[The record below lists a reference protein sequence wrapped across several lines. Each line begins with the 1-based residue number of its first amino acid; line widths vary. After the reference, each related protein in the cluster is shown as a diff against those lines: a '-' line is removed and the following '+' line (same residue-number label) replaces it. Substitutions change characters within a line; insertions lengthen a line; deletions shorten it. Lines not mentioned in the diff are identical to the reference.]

1 MRSILKMPS
10 DDLPSN
16 GGEGAL
22 HYIRRKANV
31 EL

>member
-22 HYIRRKANV
+22 HYIWRKANV